1 MTEALAPIS
10 GPLLAAYRSH
20 PGLVRVNN
28 EDLPLVDAGRG
39 VYGVID
45 GVGGSAAGEVAAAIA
60 RDVILHR
67 LSRPLGTPGERVRE
81 AIAIANNEIF
91 RRSERAAELRGM
103 TCVVTLSIV
112 TGDRLSIG
120 HVGDSRLYTLTPHGL
135 CKLTHDHSPVGERE
149 DAREISETEA
159 MHHPRRNELFRD
171 VGGALHDK
179 DEDDFVEV
187 IEVEWS
193 PAWALLLCTD
203 GLTDMVPS
211 ATIERIVREHAG
223 RPEQVVDALV
233 DAANEA
239 GGHDNVTVV
248 YAEGGAF
255 AAWAR
260 EGDAVASAGE
270 AAGGVAQE
278 GHAQPIG
285 APAAP
290 AAGGPVRRAMQQL
303 GAFARWVVGSRTTW
317 FALGALAG
325 VLAMLGL
332 VWNVAAPPETPGPRT
347 LIAGAS
353 TAGAFQQ
360 ITAALAAARPGDT
373 VRLEPGAYEE
383 RIVVPEGVDL
393 IARVPGTVTMRR
405 PAGSLGP
412 WVAITLDG
420 MDGGR
425 LAGLRI
431 ESRPEVPVDVAIRVT
446 GQGRTIEMVDVIGPA
461 ESALELLASASVV
474 LQASVLEV
482 PALAARL
489 EDGAHATLTHNIV
502 SRVGR
507 TRVPAIS
514 LAASARLVL
523 SRNVLAGFGPVLLD
537 GPGAAAHG
545 DISGNFVI
553 GARPTGA
560 R

>member
-1 MTEALAPIS
+1 MTEAIAPTS
-10 GPLLAAYRSH
+10 GPLLAAYRSD
-20 PGLVRVNN
+20 PGRVRVNN
-28 EDLPLVDAGRG
+28 EDLPLVDAARG

-112 TGDRLSIG
+112 TGDRLTIG
-120 HVGDSRLYTLTPHGL
+120 HVGDSRLYTMTPHGL
-135 CKLTHDHSPVGERE
+135 GKLTHDHSPVGERE
-149 DAREISETEA
+149 DAREISEIEA

-187 IEVEWS
+187 IEAEWG
-193 PAWALLLCTD
+193 PECALLLCTD

-211 ATIERIVREHAG
+211 ATIERIVRQHAG

-239 GGHDNVTVV
+239 GGYDNVTVV
-248 YAEGGAF
+248 YAEGAAF

-260 EGDAVASAGE
+260 GGAAAGLGGE
-270 AAGGVAQE
+270 AADGVEQE
-278 GHAQPIG
+278 GQARPIT
-285 APAAP
+285 ARATPAA
-290 AAGGPVRRAMQQL
+290 AGPVRRAVRQL
-303 GAFARWVVGSRTTW
+303 GAFGRWVVRSRTTW

-332 VWNVAAPPETPGPRT
+332 VWNVAAPPETPRPRT
-347 LIAGAS
+347 LIAGGS

-360 ITAALAAARPGDT
+360 VTAALAAARPGDT

-412 WVAITLDG
+412 WVAVTLDG
-420 MDGGR
+420 MEGGR

-461 ESALELLASASVV
+461 QSALELLASASVV

-482 PALAARL
+482 PALALRL
-489 EDGAHATLTHNIV
+489 EEGAHATLTHNIV
-502 SRVGR
+502 SRIGR
-507 TRVPAIS
+507 TRSPAIS
-514 LAASARLVL
+514 LAGSARLVL

-537 GPGAAAHG
+537 GPGAAAQG

-553 GARPTGA
+553 GARPKGA

>member
-1 MTEALAPIS
+1 
-10 GPLLAAYRSH
+10 
-20 PGLVRVNN
+20 
-28 EDLPLVDAGRG
+28 
-39 VYGVID
+39 
-45 GVGGSAAGEVAAAIA
+45 
-60 RDVILHR
+60 
-67 LSRPLGTPGERVRE
+67 
-81 AIAIANNEIF
+81 
-91 RRSERAAELRGM
+91 
-103 TCVVTLSIV
+103 
-112 TGDRLSIG
+112 
-120 HVGDSRLYTLTPHGL
+120 
-135 CKLTHDHSPVGERE
+135 
-149 DAREISETEA
+149 
-159 MHHPRRNELFRD
+159 
-171 VGGALHDK
+171 
-179 DEDDFVEV
+179 
-187 IEVEWS
+187 
-193 PAWALLLCTD
+193 
-203 GLTDMVPS
+203 
-211 ATIERIVREHAG
+211 
-223 RPEQVVDALV
+223 
-233 DAANEA
+233 
-239 GGHDNVTVV
+239 
-248 YAEGGAF
+248 
-255 AAWAR
+255 
-260 EGDAVASAGE
+260 
-270 AAGGVAQE
+270 
-278 GHAQPIG
+278 
-285 APAAP
+285 
-290 AAGGPVRRAMQQL
+290 
-303 GAFARWVVGSRTTW
+303 
-317 FALGALAG
+317 
-325 VLAMLGL
+325 
-332 VWNVAAPPETPGPRT
+332 
-347 LIAGAS
+347 
-353 TAGAFQQ
+353 
-360 ITAALAAARPGDT
+360 